1 MKRTEKTMLR
11 PAAMLCATAVLIACG
26 ISFAGVFGG
35 GDPIRIGV
43 VAPLTGS
50 MASVGKDI
58 VRSARLAAAQI
69 NKGGGLLDG
78 HKAELV
84 VVDDACDPR
93 KGVAAMRHLLKERV
107 MAVVGGA
114 CSGAALPETVVTD
127 KAGIPFIADSQTS
140 ALITGRRLRH
150 VFRTIGSDAD
160 QGAFAASYLMDQLKA
175 KRVAVVHD
183 GSAYS
188 KGLAESMSYN
198 LGRNGGTTV
207 STQSFTAG
215 TKTFLPLLARTKAAR
230 PEAVFFPGYYADA
243 GLFIRQ
249 ARATGIDVPL
259 LGGDAALE
267 ESVITAAGR
276 AAEGFTVTTPPLVSF
291 LTSAAATTFAHDYRT
306 MFGTDPGSYA
316 PYEYDAMNILA
327 RAVKTAHSA
336 DPAKVTFALDNVYS
350 FKGVTGTIS
359 FEPNGDR
366 LLPVFVTAV
375 VHDDAFQPGMAMTDE
390 GAWTRAD

>member
-1 MKRTEKTMLR
+1 MTRTEKTLLR
-11 PAAMLCATAVLIACG
+11 PAAMLCAAAVLTACG
-26 ISFAGVFGG
+26 NSFAGVFGG
-35 GDPIRIGV
+35 GDPVRIGV

-50 MASVGKDI
+50 MASVGEDI
-58 VRSARLAAAQI
+58 VRSARLAAAQM
-69 NKGGGLLDG
+69 NKGDGLLDG
-78 HKAELV
+78 RKVELV
-84 VVDDACDPR
+84 VADDACDPD

-140 ALITGRRLRH
+140 TLITGRRLRH

-160 QGAFAASYLMDQLKA
+160 QGAFAASYLVDQLKA
-175 KRVAVVHD
+175 TRVAVVHD

-188 KGLAESMSYN
+188 KGLAQSMSYN
-198 LGRNGGTTV
+198 LRKNGGSTV

-215 TKTFLPLLARTKAAR
+215 TKTFGPLLARVKAAR

-249 ARATGIDVPL
+249 ARGHGIDVPL

-267 ESVITAAGR
+267 KSVVTAAGR
-276 AAEGFTVTTPPLVSF
+276 SAEGFTVTTPPLASF
-291 LTSAAATTFAHDYRT
+291 LTSEAAKAFARDYRA
-306 MFGTDPGSYA
+306 MFGTEPGSYA
-316 PYEYDAMNILA
+316 PYEYDAMKILA
-327 RAVKTAHSA
+327 WAVKTARSA
-336 DPAKVTFALDNVYS
+336 DPAKVTIALGNTYRY
-350 FKGVTGTIS
+350 KGVTGDIS

-375 VHDDAFQPGMAMTDE
+375 VRDGAFEPGMAMTE
-390 GAWTRAD
+390 GGVWSRAE